1 MTSAFFTY
9 NKGKVIQAL
18 RYHFITRKEIK
29 IMMILVNVFAIVSA
43 ALFFMKKVS
52 AVSFLLSSFL
62 WFALMISFWFLLPL
76 IIYKKS
82 DTFKDKFKATLGAE
96 DFSIENDRG
105 SRKWPWTAFT
115 SSMESP
121 HFFHLY
127 FNSRSFF
134 LVPKDAFKELD
145 ALQQARTLLKEKLKK

>member
-1 MTSAFFTY
+1 
-9 NKGKVIQAL
+9 
-18 RYHFITRKEIK
+18 
-29 IMMILVNVFAIVSA
+29 MILVNVFAIVSA
-43 ALFFMKKVS
+43 ALFFMREVS
-52 AVSFLLSSFL
+52 AVSFLVSSFL

-82 DTFKDKFKATLGAE
+82 DTFRDKFKATLGAE

-127 FNSRSFF
+127 FDARSFF
-134 LVPKDAFKELD
+134 IVPKDAFKDEDLHE
-145 ALQQARTLLKEKLKK
+145 ARKILSTKIRR

>member
-62 WFALMISFWFLLPL
+62 WFALMLSFWFLLPL

-127 FNSRSFF
+127 FDARSFF
-134 LVPKDAFKELD
+134 IVPKEAFTEEDLH
-145 ALQQARTLLKEKLKK
+145 QARKILSTKIRR